1 MSPTDGADDP
11 SDARDPGSAVDN
23 LGETDGGTGFVG
35 GTTFVDW
42 ERISDNERAV
52 VGITAVAVLLFP
64 YLFAEAPVLSDVL
77 RGYHGLTTLILIWGI
92 FAMGYDLLHG
102 YTGLLSFGHAAFWG
116 GGAYAAGVFAVHVSG
131 SPIAMILAGTTFAVL
146 LAWVLGFLSLR
157 RGGIYFAILT
167 LAFGQMLFYMALQ
180 PLSDITG
187 GDNGL
192 GIGGTTIEPLLGFI
206 PLDAGVPVITMFVSR
221 WMYMLIG
228 IAMVLTVAFAYRVL
242 NSPYGMVFRAIREN
256 EQRAEFVGL
265 NVWRY
270 KLMAFVLS
278 GAIAGLAGSLF
289 AIQQARVPVESL
301 FWTTSGEVVIMS
313 VIGGVGS
320 LFGGPIGA
328 ALYLYVANIVQGMTE
343 VVLFVQIDKLIPGA
357 QAVVLPEWASPAE
370 YWHLILGLLF
380 VLVVVFIPRGGIWG
394 GLKTVGGRI
403 GSRLGGDR

>member
-1 MSPTDGADDP
+1 MSDETRRADDT
-11 SDARDPGSAVDN
+11 GTVD
-23 LGETDGGTGFVG
+23 ETGTGLAGGDLLTRWRSVKERESFVIL
-35 GTTFVDW
+35 GTV
-42 ERISDNERAV
+42 
-52 VGITAVAVLLFP
+52 VAVLLFP
-64 YLFAEAPVLSDVL
+64 YLFARAPVVSEILQ
-77 RGYHGLTTLILIWGI
+77 GYQSLAELMLIWGI
-92 FAMGYDLLHG
+92 FVIGFDLLHG

-116 GGAYAAGVFAVHVSG
+116 GGAYAAGVFAIHVSG
-131 SPIAMILAGTTFAVL
+131 SPIAMILVGTTFAVL

-167 LAFGQMLFYMALQ
+167 LAFAQMLFYVALQ
-180 PLSDITG
+180 PLSNLTG

-192 GIGGTTIEPLLGFI
+192 GIGGSTIEPLLGFI
-206 PLDAGVPVITMFVSR
+206 PLDAGVPVITMFVDT

-228 IAMVLTVAFAYRVL
+228 IAMVVTVAFAYRVL

-270 KLMAFVLS
+270 KLMSFVLS

-328 ALYLYVANIVQGMTE
+328 ALYLYISNIVQGMSE
-343 VVLFVQIDKLIPGA
+343 VVLFTQIDKLFPGA
-357 QAVVLPEWASPAE
+357 QAVVLPEWASPAP

-394 GLKTVGGRI
+394 GLQSIGSRI
-403 GSRLGGDR
+403 GSRFGGDR

>member
-1 MSPTDGADDP
+1 MSDETGQRVDDTGVADD
-11 SDARDPGSAVDN
+11 
-23 LGETDGGTGFVG
+23 GTGLAGGDLLTRWRSVKERESFV
-35 GTTFVDW
+35 
-42 ERISDNERAV
+42 V
-52 VGITAVAVLLFP
+52 VATVVAVLLFP
-64 YLFAEAPVLSDVL
+64 YLFARAPVVSEALQ
-77 RGYHGLTTLILIWGI
+77 GYQSLAELMLIWGI
-92 FAMGYDLLHG
+92 FVIGFDLLHG

-180 PLSDITG
+180 PLSDLTG

-221 WMYMLIG
+221 WMYVLIG
-228 IAMVLTVAFAYRVL
+228 VAMVLTVAFAYRVL